1 MTHKSNHV
9 ELIGWYGGDDRHCLS
24 AWQSTNL
31 ELGVELDSTDSLA
44 YKKIYEETVKTKKKS
59 PGELLKF
66 LAEHNHTSP
75 FRKSYL
81 DFQVTADVA
90 CHLQSAKHR
99 IGVEINSSS
108 LRYKEHTNQWHLPE
122 DWYDQIVNTKAL
134 REAGLDEYV
143 IDLGEFDDQIAWS
156 DVLNEFNRRAHKLYH
171 MAAEQLTP
179 ELGRARAKESA
190 RYFLPY
196 SKQLDFDMQFSFQ
209 AFINFQNL
217 RNSPHAQKEIREI
230 AATMLDLVQNIPGN
244 PFKYSLEAFGYGK
257 GL

>member
-1 MTHKSNHV
+1 MAHKNNHV

-31 ELGVELDSTDSLA
+31 ELGIELDNTNSA
-44 YKKIYEETVKTKKKS
+44 YKKIYEETIKTKKKS
-59 PGELLKF
+59 PRELLKF
-66 LAEHNHTSP
+66 LASHNHTSP

-81 DFQVTADVA
+81 DFQVTADLCSHIHA
-90 CHLQSAKHR
+90 IKHK

-108 LRYKEHTNQWHLPE
+108 LRYKEHTDQWHLPE
-122 DWYDQIVNTKAL
+122 DWYDQIADTNAL
-134 REAGLDEYV
+134 HEAGLSEYV

-171 MAAEQLTP
+171 MATAHLTP

-196 SKQLDFDMQFSFQ
+196 AKQLDFDMQFSFQ

-230 AATMLDLVQNIPGN
+230 ASTMLDLVQHIPNN

-257 GL
+257 EL